1 MVMAENSK
9 DVDGLEAFFAAGRAQ
24 APATVPDA
32 LMARILADATGVQA
46 ATAQAAARPV
56 ARPATAGRPGLWR
69 RLSET
74 LGGRG
79 ALAGLLS
86 ATLAG
91 LWLGFSPPDQ
101 IAPLT
106 RTVSQTVLGDNAA
119 TMLDGLDLIPAI
131 DTVLTQG

>member
-1 MVMAENSK
+1 MVMAENS
-9 DVDGLEAFFAAGRAQ
+9 DDFDGLEAFFAAGRAQ
-24 APATVPDA
+24 GPATVPDALPDA
-32 LMARILADATGVQA
+32 LMARILADAAAVQA
-46 ATAQAAARPV
+46 AAARPV
-56 ARPATAGRPGLWR
+56 TRPATAARPGLWR